1 MKENS
6 IGERI
11 IYLCEKKDITL
22 YQLAVNAMM
31 PMTTLNNIT
40 RGRTTNP
47 GIYTVDK
54 ICEGLGM
61 TMFDFLDFE
70 EFRKG
75 DYDKKDS
82 K

>member
-11 IYLCEKKDITL
+11 IYLCEEKDITL

-40 RGRTTNP
+40 RGRTANP

-54 ICEGLGM
+54 ICEGLGI
-61 TMFDFLDFE
+61 TLFDFLDFE

-75 DYDKKDS
+75 ENDGKDS